1 MKDNI
6 ILAPSLLA
14 ADFSR
19 VGEQLAEIKAGGAE
33 YLHLDV
39 MDGLFVPNISFG
51 VPVIKSLRK
60 STDLFFDTHLM
71 IDRPERYIPQ
81 FVNAGSDLIT
91 FHYEATE
98 NPAAVLKQ
106 IRDAGVKAAIS
117 VKPGTPVEVL
127 FDLLPLCDMV
137 LVMTVEP
144 GFGGQKFMADMMPK
158 VEKLARRR
166 EELGLSYDIEVD
178 GGVGVEN
185 ARLCVESGANV
196 LVAGSSVLGKPSVR
210 EAAQAVLAAAKQS
223 PAKSL

>member
-1 MKDNI
+1 MKHNI

-19 VGEQLAEIKAGGAE
+19 VGEQLAGIKTGGAE

-91 FHYEATE
+91 FHYEATQD
-98 NPAAVLKQ
+98 PAAVLKQ

-127 FDLLPLCDMV
+127 HDLLPLCDMV

-158 VEKLARRR
+158 VEKLARWR

-196 LVAGSSVLGKPSVR
+196 LVAGSSVLGKPSV
-210 EAAQAVLAAAKQS
+210 EDAARAVLAAAN
-223 PAKSL
+223 L